1 MPIYVYHCPSNDPVT
16 GPDSFECP
24 QTTEGHDFEKILP
37 MSECGKTQPCPGH
50 GGECQQVDYPT
61 CNWVWG
67 YNEIHWSA
75 GTTGNP
81 RGMNH
86 AKRV

>member
-1 MPIYVYHCPSNDPVT
+1 MPIYVYHCPSNEPVQSVQ
-16 GPDSFECP
+16 PK
-24 QTTEGHDFEKILP
+24 TTEGHDFEKILP
-37 MSECGKTQPCPGH
+37 MSECDKPQACPGH
-50 GGECQQVDYPT
+50 GGKCEQIAFPT

-75 GTTGNP
+75 GTSGNP